1 MAELFIGL
9 MSGTSM
15 DGIDAALVDFSSLR
29 PRILG
34 THKEPYP
41 AALQKQLAAAMQLED
56 PLGQDLSPLDEETGQ
71 CFARAANRLLE
82 LAGMESSAIR
92 AIGSHGQTL
101 RHEPGAAQP
110 YSLQTGSP
118 GVIANATRIDVVAD
132 FRRADIEAGGQGAPL
147 VPAFHRAV
155 FASPAEDRVV
165 LNIGGIA
172 NITVLPADPARPV
185 TGFDTGPGN
194 TLMDHWAQRHL
205 DTAMDVDGQW
215 AASGTPDQALLAR
228 LLQDPY
234 FNRPPPKSTGP
245 EYFNL
250 DWLSSQTG
258 GATIAPA
265 DLQATLCELTAASI
279 AKAIGR
285 HAPGTKR
292 LLVCGGGI
300 HNRALM
306 RRLQETLKALEPE
319 STAAHGIDPDWV
331 EAAAF
336 AWLARQRLA
345 GQPGNIPAVTGAS
358 RPVLLGR
365 LTRAPGSRESGTP
378 QGSAD

>member
-15 DGIDAALVDFSSLR
+15 DGIDAALVDFTSLH
-29 PRILG
+29 PGILC
-34 THKEPYP
+34 THREPYP
-41 AALQKQLAAAMQLED
+41 TLVQKQLAAAMQLAD
-56 PLGQDLSPLDEETGQ
+56 PFGEDLSPLDEETGQ

-82 LAGMESSAIR
+82 RAGMEASAIQ

-101 RHEPGAAQP
+101 RHEPGAPRP
-110 YSLQTGSP
+110 YSLQIGSP
-118 GVIANATRIDVVAD
+118 NVIANATHIDVVAD

-147 VPAFHRAV
+147 VPAFHKAV

-172 NITVLPADPARPV
+172 NITVLPADPAQPV

-194 TLMDHWAQRHL
+194 TLMDQWTQQHL
-205 DTAMDVDGQW
+205 GAPMDVDGQW
-215 AASGTPDQALLAR
+215 AASGMTDPALLTR
-228 LLQDPY
+228 LLEDPY
-234 FNRPPPKSTGP
+234 FSRPPPKSTGP
-245 EYFNL
+245 DYFNL
-250 DWLSSQTG
+250 DWLSSLTT

-265 DLQATLCELTAASI
+265 DLQATLCELTAVSSAR
-279 AKAIGR
+279 AIGQ

-300 HNRALM
+300 HNRSLM
-306 RRLQETLKALEPE
+306 RRLKEALKGLEPE
-319 STAAHGIDPDWV
+319 STAAYGIDPDWV

-365 LTRAPGSRESGTP
+365 LTRAPQE
-378 QGSAD
+378 